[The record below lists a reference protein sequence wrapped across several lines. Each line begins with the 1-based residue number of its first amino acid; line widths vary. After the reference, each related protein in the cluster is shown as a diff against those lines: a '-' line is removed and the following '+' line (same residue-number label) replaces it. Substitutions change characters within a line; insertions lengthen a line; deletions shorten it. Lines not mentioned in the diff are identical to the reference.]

1 MAGDFEKLAYQE
13 AVRGLDKQETLLE
26 ALRTR
31 TGVLLASSFLAASIL
46 GQEAFRNPGPQGPVI
61 AAVVAFVISIG
72 AGVYILL
79 PKRNL
84 AFAAAAADFYAG
96 FYDLRDDMT
105 EVYRR
110 LAYDVDIL
118 WDANENEIRRL
129 SRTFVLAAGSLII
142 EVVSWA
148 VLMGDSIL

>member
-1 MAGDFEKLAYQE
+1 MAEDFEKLAYHE
-13 AVRGLDKQETLLE
+13 AVRGLDKQEGLLE

-31 TGVLLASSFLAASIL
+31 TGVLLASSFLAASLL
-46 GQEAFRNPGPQGPVI
+46 GQQAFGGAGPQGLTI
-61 AAVVAFVISIG
+61 TAVAAFVISIG

-84 AFAAAAADFYAG
+84 VFAAAAADFYAG
-96 FYDLRDDMT
+96 FYEMRSDMT

-110 LAYDVDIL
+110 LAYDVDSL
-118 WDANENEIRRL
+118 WASNDNEIRRL
-129 SRTFVLAAGSLII
+129 SRTFLLAAGSFII

-148 VLMGDSIL
+148 LLIGDSIL

>member
-1 MAGDFEKLAYQE
+1 VAGDFEKLAYQE
-13 AVRGLDKQETLLE
+13 AVRGLDKQEGLLE

-31 TGVLLASSFLAASIL
+31 TGVLLAASFLAASLL
-46 GQEAFRNPGPQGPVI
+46 GQQAFRGPGPQSLAI

-84 AFAAAAADFYAG
+84 VFAAAAADFYAG
-96 FYDLRDDMT
+96 FYELRADMA

-110 LAYDVDIL
+110 LAYDFDSL
-118 WDANENEIRRL
+118 WDSNNNEIRRL
-129 SRTFVLAAGSLII
+129 SRTFMLAAGSFII

-148 VLMGDSIL
+148 LLIGDRIL

>member
-13 AVRGLDKQETLLE
+13 AVRGLDKQEGLLE

-31 TGVLLASSFLAASIL
+31 TGVLLAASFLAASLL
-46 GQEAFRNPGPQGPVI
+46 GQQAFRGAGPQSLAI

-84 AFAAAAADFYAG
+84 VFAAVDFNEG
-96 FYDLRDDMT
+96 SYDLRSDMA
-105 EVYRR
+105 RP
-110 LAYDVDIL
+110 I
-118 WDANENEIRRL
+118 
-129 SRTFVLAAGSLII
+129 AGSLTTRT
-142 EVVSWA
+142 A
-148 VLMGDSIL
+148 YGMQTRARFGA